1 MSGDGIKLFVGNL
14 PLDATHDEITKL
26 FAPYGEINTCSLL
39 RQYAFVTLK
48 GEGAAD
54 RAIRHLDG
62 KEYRGRPLVVEESR
76 ARPPNSTKV
85 FVGNISAT
93 CSADDLHGL
102 FSTFGRV
109 LDCDKVKARLCS
121 NVGYAFVHMERKEE
135 AVVAIEALNGTMFKG
150 RQLAVELSKAQPLV
164 NQFGSAG
171 NAGGREGLLPRPPP
185 SLEHHQS
192 QAAVLAAAA
201 AAAAGL
207 PIQVQQSVHNSFY
220 NTTATDPTYAA
231 LKGITSA
238 RGADGVIYGALASQ
252 VYGSVA
258 DQVYSDLANHT
269 PAPAVE
275 EVEPPSGPDPTT
287 LFEAARAKFFQE
299 GQKVLAEQQVGRK
312 GAASSESERDRSP
325 IRGNRAPLLP
335 DPVPGSFAQ
344 VRSKRRALL
353 PTPPGVT
360 EEAAPAAT
368 TTPEGSDPVARYLVP
383 PLLSDGDRR
392 KIIMLNLCPHI
403 TAVIVVHLL
412 SIFESYRMLF
422 KHQSEI
428 STNLAFLCLLNNTLC
443 SRSYTEYYQQMHQY
457 QQYQQYQQQ
466 YQYLQYAYTNPPPPP
481 PPPPATTQ
489 AQASTTAPPPPGT
502 YTAPTTYAA
511 SEAYPPPGTYSTSG
525 SYNASTGSYDAS
537 SGSYDSSAGYD
548 ASGGYGAY
556 DSSGAYAAAAGSY
569 STSTPYEQTPAHG
582 QPMPQRHDY
591 PYHTPEPPYR

>member
-1 MSGDGIKLFVGNL
+1 MKYRLELQRRVGCLVDTEMSGDNVKLFVGNL
-14 PLDATHDEITKL
+14 PLDATHDELTKL
-26 FAPYGEINTCSLL
+26 FSPFGEINTCSLL

-54 RAIRHLDG
+54 RAIRNLDG

-85 FVGNISAT
+85 FVGNLAAT

-102 FSTFGRV
+102 FSTYGRV

-135 AVVAIEALNGTMFKG
+135 ALVAIEGLNGTNYKG
-150 RQLAVELSKAQPLV
+150 RQLAVELSKAQPLI
-164 NQFGSAG
+164 NQLAMAG
-171 NAGGREGLLPRPPP
+171 NNHGGSGRDGLLPRPPP

-220 NTTATDPTYAA
+220 NTTTFDPTYAA

-238 RGADGVIYGALASQ
+238 NGADGVIYDALASQ
-252 VYGSVA
+252 VYGTVA
-258 DQVYSDLANHT
+258 DQVYKDMSNHNSAAV
-269 PAPAVE
+269 APVTEAD
-275 EVEPPSGPDPTT
+275 SQNGPDPTT

-299 GQKVLAEQQVGRK
+299 GQKVLAEQQIGRK
-312 GAASSESERDRSP
+312 GAENERDRSP

-335 DPVPGSFAQ
+335 DPVPGSFGQ
-344 VRSKRRALL
+344 IRQKRRALL
-353 PTPPGVT
+353 PTPPGAP
-360 EEAAPAAT
+360 EESPAAT
-368 TTPEGSDPVARYLVP
+368 NTPEGSDPVAR
-383 PLLSDGDRR
+383 
-392 KIIMLNLCPHI
+392 
-403 TAVIVVHLL
+403 
-412 SIFESYRMLF
+412 SY
-422 KHQSEI
+422 E
-428 STNLAFLCLLNNTLC
+428 
-443 SRSYTEYYQQMHQY
+443 EYYQQLHQY
-457 QQYQQYQQQ
+457 QQYQQYQQQQQ

-489 AQASTTAPPPPGT
+489 ASTTAPAPPGT
-502 YTAPTTYAA
+502 YSAPPTYAA
-511 SEAYPPPGTYSTSG
+511 PGAYPPPGTY
-525 SYNASTGSYDAS
+525 DAS
-537 SGSYDSSAGYD
+537 GGYAAPPGSYD
-548 ASGGYGAY
+548 ASGGYGPP
-556 DSSGAYAAAAGSY
+556 GAYAAAGSY
-569 STSTPYEQTPAHG
+569 STSTPYEQTAAHG

>member
-1 MSGDGIKLFVGNL
+1 MSGENVKLFVGNL
-14 PLDATHDEITKL
+14 PIDATQEELNKL
-26 FAPYGEINTCSLL
+26 FGPYGEINTCSLL

-135 AVVAIEALNGTMFKG
+135 ALVAIEALNGTMFKG
-150 RQLAVELSKAQPLV
+150 RQLAVELSKAQPLI
-164 NQFGSAG
+164 NQLASAG
-171 NAGGREGLLPRPPP
+171 NSGSPGGDREGLLPRPPP

-220 NTTATDPTYAA
+220 NTTSFDPTYAA
-231 LKGITSA
+231 LKGITSSK
-238 RGADGVIYGALASQ
+238 GADGVIYGALASQ
-252 VYGSVA
+252 VYGAVA
-258 DQVYSDLANHT
+258 DQVYQEMANHT
-269 PAPAVE
+269 SSASVE
-275 EVEPPSGPDPTT
+275 EPEPQTAPDPTT

-299 GQKVLAEQQVGRK
+299 GQKVLAEQQAGRK
-312 GAASSESERDRSP
+312 AASAENERDRSP

-344 VRSKRRALL
+344 IRPKRRALL
-353 PTPPGVT
+353 PTPPGGPEDAT
-360 EEAAPAAT
+360 TAT
-368 TTPEGSDPVARYLVP
+368 TT
-383 PLLSDGDRR
+383 SDG
-392 KIIMLNLCPHI
+392 
-403 TAVIVVHLL
+403 
-412 SIFESYRMLF
+412 
-422 KHQSEI
+422 
-428 STNLAFLCLLNNTLC
+428 
-443 SRSYTEYYQQMHQY
+443 SYTEYYQQMHQY

-481 PPPPATTQ
+481 PPPPPATTQ
-489 AQASTTAPPPPGT
+489 AQASTTAPAPPGT
-502 YTAPTTYAA
+502 YTAPPAYAA
-511 SEAYPPPGTYSTSG
+511 PEAYAAPGTYDTAGSYDPTSG
-525 SYNASTGSYDAS
+525 SYDNS
-537 SGSYDSSAGYD
+537 SGNYDSSSGGYDTSAGYD
-548 ASGGYGAY
+548 TSGGYGASGAY
-556 DSSGAYAAAAGSY
+556 DSSGAYAAAGNY

-582 QPMPQRHDY
+582 QPTPQRHDY

>member
-1 MSGDGIKLFVGNL
+1 MIPEPDVRFEIELHDRVGCSFDTEMSFENVKLFVGNL
-14 PLDATHDEITKL
+14 PLDATHDELTKL

-109 LDCDKVKARLCS
+109 LDCDKVK
-121 NVGYAFVHMERKEE
+121 GYAFVHMERKEE
-135 AVVAIEALNGTMFKG
+135 AVSAIEALNGTMFKG

-164 NQFGSAG
+164 NQLVSSG
-171 NAGGREGLLPRPPP
+171 NSGGGLLPRPHP

-220 NTTATDPTYAA
+220 NTTSFDPTYAA

-238 RGADGVIYGALASQ
+238 KGADGMIYGALASQ
-252 VYGSVA
+252 VYGTVA
-258 DQVYSDLANHT
+258 DQVYHDISNHNST
-269 PAPAVE
+269 VAPE
-275 EVEPPSGPDPTT
+275 EPEVPGGPDPTT

-299 GQKVLAEQQVGRK
+299 GQKVLAEQQAGK
-312 GAASSESERDRSP
+312 KAAAAESERDRSP
-325 IRGNRAPLLP
+325 IRGNRTPLLP

-344 VRSKRRALL
+344 AKSKRRALL
-353 PTPPGVT
+353 PTPPGT
-360 EEAAPAAT
+360 QDESSAAT
-368 TTPEGSDPVARYLVP
+368 NTTEGADPVAR
-383 PLLSDGDRR
+383 
-392 KIIMLNLCPHI
+392 
-403 TAVIVVHLL
+403 
-412 SIFESYRMLF
+412 SY
-422 KHQSEI
+422 S
-428 STNLAFLCLLNNTLC
+428 
-443 SRSYTEYYQQMHQY
+443 EYYQQMHQY

-466 YQYLQYAYTNPPPPP
+466 YQYLQYAYSNPPPP

-489 AQASTTAPPPPGT
+489 ASAALPPPPGT
-502 YTAPTTYAA
+502 YTVPP
-511 SEAYPPPGTYSTSG
+511 AYPDPDTYPPGTYDPSASYDASAGSYGASSG
-525 SYNASTGSYDAS
+525 SYDASTGSYDAS
-537 SGSYDSSAGYD
+537 GAYA
-548 ASGGYGAY
+548 AAAGAY
-556 DSSGAYAAAAGSY
+556 DSSGAYAAAGSY
-569 STSTPYEQTPAHG
+569 SASTPYEQTAAHG
-582 QPMPQRHDY
+582 QPSAQRNDY

>member
-1 MSGDGIKLFVGNL
+1 MSGENVKLFVGNL
-14 PLDATHDEITKL
+14 PLDATHDELTKL
-26 FAPYGEINTCSLL
+26 FCPYGEINTCSLL

-85 FVGNISAT
+85 FVGNLAAT

-135 AVVAIEALNGTMFKG
+135 ALVAIDALNGTMYKG
-150 RQLAVELSKAQPLV
+150 RQLAVELSKAQPLI
-164 NQFGSAG
+164 NQIAMAG
-171 NAGGREGLLPRPPP
+171 NLNNPGGGSAGGREGLLPRPPP

-220 NTTATDPTYAA
+220 NTTSFDPTYAA

-238 RGADGVIYGALASQ
+238 KGADGVIYGALASQ

-258 DQVYSDLANHT
+258 DQVYQDMANHN
-269 PAPAVE
+269 PATVTAVE
-275 EVEPPSGPDPTT
+275 EVEPQGGPDPTT

-299 GQKVLAEQQVGRK
+299 GQKVLAEQQAGRK
-312 GAASSESERDRSP
+312 AASAESERDRSP
-325 IRGNRAPLLP
+325 IRGNRVPLLP
-335 DPVPGSFAQ
+335 DPVPGSFGQ
-344 VRSKRRALL
+344 IRPKRRALL
-353 PTPPGVT
+353 PTPPGIP
-360 EEAAPAAT
+360 EESQVAD
-368 TTPEGSDPVARYLVP
+368 TTPEGSDPVA
-383 PLLSDGDRR
+383 
-392 KIIMLNLCPHI
+392 
-403 TAVIVVHLL
+403 
-412 SIFESYRMLF
+412 
-422 KHQSEI
+422 
-428 STNLAFLCLLNNTLC
+428 
-443 SRSYTEYYQQMHQY
+443 RSYTEYYQQMHQY

-481 PPPPATTQ
+481 PPPPSTTQ
-489 AQASTTAPPPPGT
+489 AQASSTA
-502 YTAPTTYAA
+502 
-511 SEAYPPPGTYSTSG
+511 PPGTYSAPPTYAATGAYAPPGTYDTSGSYASAG
-525 SYNASTGSYDAS
+525 SYNASSGNYDTS
-537 SGSYDSSAGYD
+537 SGGYD
-548 ASGGYGAY
+548 APGSYGAPGAY
-556 DSSGAYAAAAGSY
+556 DSSGAYAAAGSY
-569 STSTPYEQTPAHG
+569 SASTP
-582 QPMPQRHDY
+582 
-591 PYHTPEPPYR
+591 

>member
-1 MSGDGIKLFVGNL
+1 MSGENVKLFVGNL
-14 PLDATHDEITKL
+14 PLDATQDELNKL
-26 FAPYGEINTCSLL
+26 FAPYGEIDTCSLL

-76 ARPPNSTKV
+76 ARPPNSIKV

-109 LDCDKVKARLCS
+109 LDCDKVKGKARLCS

-135 AVVAIEALNGTMFKG
+135 ALAAIEALNGTMFKG
-150 RQLAVELSKAQPLV
+150 RQLAVELSKAQPLI
-164 NQFGSAG
+164 NQIPGGGDSSAG
-171 NAGGREGLLPRPPP
+171 GGGREGLLPRPPP

-220 NTTATDPTYAA
+220 NTTTFDPTYAA
-231 LKGITSA
+231 LKGLTSSK
-238 RGADGVIYGALASQ
+238 GADGVIYGALASQ
-252 VYGSVA
+252 VYGAVA
-258 DQVYSDLANHT
+258 DQVYQELAHHN
-269 PAPAVE
+269 PAAEEAEQSAV
-275 EVEPPSGPDPTT
+275 PDPTT

-299 GQKVLAEQQVGRK
+299 GQKVLAEQQAGRK
-312 GAASSESERDRSP
+312 AAAAAATSENERDRSP

-344 VRSKRRALL
+344 IRPKRRTLL
-353 PTPPGVT
+353 PTPPGVS
-360 EEAAPAAT
+360 EDAAPAT
-368 TTPEGSDPVARYLVP
+368 TTSEGADPVAR
-383 PLLSDGDRR
+383 
-392 KIIMLNLCPHI
+392 
-403 TAVIVVHLL
+403 
-412 SIFESYRMLF
+412 SY
-422 KHQSEI
+422 S
-428 STNLAFLCLLNNTLC
+428 
-443 SRSYTEYYQQMHQY
+443 EYYQQMHQY

-481 PPPPATTQ
+481 PPPPGSAQTQTPPTTTP
-489 AQASTTAPPPPGT
+489 APPGT
-502 YTAPTTYAA
+502 YTAPPTYA
-511 SEAYPPPGTYSTSG
+511 STDAYAAPGTYSASGGYDASSGTYDTSSG
-525 SYNASTGSYDAS
+525 NYNAS
-537 SGSYDSSAGYD
+537 SGSYDASAGYD
-548 ASGGYGAY
+548 TSGGYGASGAY
-556 DSSGAYAAAAGSY
+556 DSSGAYPATANY

-582 QPMPQRHDY
+582 QPTPQRHDY

>member
-1 MSGDGIKLFVGNL
+1 MSGDNVKLFVGNL

-26 FAPYGEINTCSLL
+26 FSPYGEINTCSLL

-85 FVGNISAT
+85 FVGNLSAT

-135 AVVAIEALNGTMFKG
+135 AMAAIDALNGTMYKG
-150 RQLAVELSKAQPLV
+150 RQLAVELSKAQPLI
-164 NQFGSAG
+164 NQLVSSG

-220 NTTATDPTYAA
+220 NTTSFDPTYAA

-238 RGADGVIYGALASQ
+238 KGADGVIYGALASQ
-252 VYGSVA
+252 VYGTVA
-258 DQVYSDLANHT
+258 DQVYQEIANHN
-269 PAPAVE
+269 PGPAAPAE
-275 EVEPPSGPDPTT
+275 EVDPQTTPDPTT

-299 GQKVLAEQQVGRK
+299 GQKVLAEQQAGRK
-312 GAASSESERDRSP
+312 AATTETERDRSP

-344 VRSKRRALL
+344 IRPKRRALL
-353 PTPPGVT
+353 PTPPGVS
-360 EEAAPAAT
+360 EESSPSAT
-368 TTPEGSDPVARYLVP
+368 TTTTTTTEGSDPV
-383 PLLSDGDRR
+383 
-392 KIIMLNLCPHI
+392 
-403 TAVIVVHLL
+403 T
-412 SIFESYRMLF
+412 
-422 KHQSEI
+422 
-428 STNLAFLCLLNNTLC
+428 
-443 SRSYTEYYQQMHQY
+443 RSYAEYYQQMHQY

-489 AQASTTAPPPPGT
+489 TDSSSTNPAPPGT
-502 YTAPTTYAA
+502 YSAPPTYA
-511 SEAYPPPGTYSTSG
+511 SGAYPPPGTYDASASYDASTG
-525 SYNASTGSYDAS
+525 SYSASAGSYDASTGSYDAS
-537 SGSYDSSAGYD
+537 AGYDTSAGYG
-548 ASGGYGAY
+548 ASGAY
-556 DSSGAYAAAAGSY
+556 DSSGAYAAAGSY
-569 STSTPYEQTPAHG
+569 STSTP
-582 QPMPQRHDY
+582 
-591 PYHTPEPPYR
+591 

>member
-1 MSGDGIKLFVGNL
+1 MSGENVKLFVGNL
-14 PLDATHDEITKL
+14 PLDATHEELSKL

-85 FVGNISAT
+85 FVGNLSAT

-135 AVVAIEALNGTMFKG
+135 ALAAIDALNGTIFKG
-150 RQLAVELSKAQPLV
+150 RQLAVELSKAQPLI
-164 NQFGSAG
+164 NQLVTAG
-171 NAGGREGLLPRPPP
+171 NSTNSTGGREGLLPRPPP

-220 NTTATDPTYAA
+220 NTTSFDPTYAA
-231 LKGITSA
+231 LKGITASK
-238 RGADGVIYGALASQ
+238 GADGMIYGALASQ

-258 DQVYSDLANHT
+258 DQVYQDMANHT
-269 PAPAVE
+269 PGPNIAVE
-275 EVEPPSGPDPTT
+275 ETEAQTGPDPTT

-299 GQKVLAEQQVGRK
+299 GQKVLAEQQAGRK
-312 GAASSESERDRSP
+312 AAAAAASSDNERDRSP

-344 VRSKRRALL
+344 IRPKRRALL
-353 PTPPGVT
+353 PTPPGGP
-360 EEAAPAAT
+360 EDSAAASAT
-368 TTPEGSDPVARYLVP
+368 APEGSDPVAR
-383 PLLSDGDRR
+383 
-392 KIIMLNLCPHI
+392 
-403 TAVIVVHLL
+403 
-412 SIFESYRMLF
+412 SY
-422 KHQSEI
+422 S
-428 STNLAFLCLLNNTLC
+428 
-443 SRSYTEYYQQMHQY
+443 EYYQQMHQY

-481 PPPPATTQ
+481 PPPPPATTQ
-489 AQASTTAPPPPGT
+489 AQDSTTVPAPPGT
-502 YTAPTTYAA
+502 YSAPPTYATSA
-511 SEAYPPPGTYSTSG
+511 AYPPPGTYDTQG
-525 SYNASTGSYDAS
+525 SYDASAGSYDAS
-537 SGSYDSSAGYD
+537 SGNYDASSGNYDASAGSYDT
-548 ASGGYGAY
+548 SGGYGAY
-556 DSSGAYAAAAGSY
+556 DSSGAYAAAGSY
-569 STSTPYEQTPAHG
+569 SASTPYEQTPAHG
-582 QPMPQRHDY
+582 QPTPQRHDY

>member
-1 MSGDGIKLFVGNL
+1 MSENVKLFVGNL
-14 PLDATHDEITKL
+14 PLDATHDELNKL

-85 FVGNISAT
+85 FVGNLSAT

-121 NVGYAFVHMERKEE
+121 NVGYAFVHMERKED
-135 AVVAIEALNGTMFKG
+135 ALAAIEALNGTMFKG
-150 RQLAVELSKAQPLV
+150 RQLAVELSKAQPLI
-164 NQFGSAG
+164 NQIVTSG
-171 NAGGREGLLPRPPP
+171 NSPAGGREGLLPRPPP

-220 NTTATDPTYAA
+220 NTTSFDPTYAA

-238 RGADGVIYGALASQ
+238 KGADGVIYGALASQ

-258 DQVYSDLANHT
+258 DQVYQDMANHNT
-269 PAPAVE
+269 AATVAVE
-275 EVEPPSGPDPTT
+275 EVEPQTAPDPTT

-299 GQKVLAEQQVGRK
+299 GQKVLAEQQAGRK
-312 GAASSESERDRSP
+312 AAASENERDRSP

-344 VRSKRRALL
+344 IRPKRRALL
-353 PTPPGVT
+353 PTPPGGPEDT
-360 EEAAPAAT
+360 AAAT
-368 TTPEGSDPVARYLVP
+368 TAPEG
-383 PLLSDGDRR
+383 
-392 KIIMLNLCPHI
+392 
-403 TAVIVVHLL
+403 
-412 SIFESYRMLF
+412 
-422 KHQSEI
+422 
-428 STNLAFLCLLNNTLC
+428 
-443 SRSYTEYYQQMHQY
+443 SYTEYYQQMHQY

-481 PPPPATTQ
+481 PPPPPATTQ
-489 AQASTTAPPPPGT
+489 AQASTTAPAPPGT
-502 YTAPTTYAA
+502 YSAPPSTYAA
-511 SEAYPPPGTYSTSG
+511 SGAYPPPGTYDTSA
-525 SYNASTGSYDAS
+525 SYNASSGSYDASSGNYDAS
-537 SGSYDSSAGYD
+537 SGSYDASAGYD
-548 ASGGYGAY
+548 TSGGYGASGAY
-556 DSSGAYAAAAGSY
+556 DSSGAYAAAGSY

>member
-1 MSGDGIKLFVGNL
+1 MQQLQDRVGCLADTEMSGDNVKLFVGNL
-14 PLDATHDEITKL
+14 PLDATHDELTKL
-26 FAPYGEINTCSLL
+26 FSPYGEINTCSLL

-85 FVGNISAT
+85 FVGNLSAT

-135 AVVAIEALNGTMFKG
+135 ALVAIEALNGTMFKG
-150 RQLAVELSKAQPLV
+150 RQLAVELSKAQPLI
-164 NQFGSAG
+164 NQIVSAG
-171 NAGGREGLLPRPPP
+171 NSNNPGGGREGLLPRPPP

-220 NTTATDPTYAA
+220 NTTSFDPTYAA

-238 RGADGVIYGALASQ
+238 KGADGVIYGALASQ

-258 DQVYSDLANHT
+258 DQVYHDMANHNT
-269 PAPAVE
+269 VSSATVE
-275 EVEPPSGPDPTT
+275 EAEPTPDPTT

-299 GQKVLAEQQVGRK
+299 GQKVLAEQQAGK
-312 GAASSESERDRSP
+312 KAASSDNERDRSP

-344 VRSKRRALL
+344 IRPKRRALL
-353 PTPPGVT
+353 PTPPGVP
-360 EEAAPAAT
+360 EEPAPATA
-368 TTPEGSDPVARYLVP
+368 TPEGSDPVA
-383 PLLSDGDRR
+383 
-392 KIIMLNLCPHI
+392 
-403 TAVIVVHLL
+403 
-412 SIFESYRMLF
+412 
-422 KHQSEI
+422 
-428 STNLAFLCLLNNTLC
+428 
-443 SRSYTEYYQQMHQY
+443 RSYTEYYQQMHQY

-481 PPPPATTQ
+481 PPPPAAAQ

-502 YTAPTTYAA
+502 YTAPPTYAG
-511 SEAYPPPGTYSTSG
+511 SEGYGPPGTYDTS
-525 SYNASTGSYDAS
+525 GSYDAS
-537 SGSYDSSAGYD
+537 SGSYGASSGNYNASAGSYD
-548 ASGGYGAY
+548 TSARYDTSGGYGASGAY
-556 DSSGAYAAAAGSY
+556 DSSGAYAAAGSY
-569 STSTPYEQTPAHG
+569 SASTPYEQTPAHG

>member
-1 MSGDGIKLFVGNL
+1 MQQLQDRVGCLADTEMSDNVKLFVGNL
-14 PLDATHDEITKL
+14 PLDATHDELNKL

-85 FVGNISAT
+85 FVGNLSAT

-121 NVGYAFVHMERKEE
+121 NVGYAFVHMERKED
-135 AVVAIEALNGTMFKG
+135 ALAAIEALNGTMFKG
-150 RQLAVELSKAQPLV
+150 RQLAVELSKAQPLI
-164 NQFGSAG
+164 NQIVTGGNSTNAG
-171 NAGGREGLLPRPPP
+171 GGREGLLPRPPP

-220 NTTATDPTYAA
+220 NTTSFDPTYAA

-238 RGADGVIYGALASQ
+238 KGADGVIYGALASQ

-258 DQVYSDLANHT
+258 DQVYQDMANHNT
-269 PAPAVE
+269 TVSAAVE
-275 EVEPPSGPDPTT
+275 EVEPQTAPDPTT

-299 GQKVLAEQQVGRK
+299 GQKVLAEQQAGRK
-312 GAASSESERDRSP
+312 AAASENERDRSP

-344 VRSKRRALL
+344 IRPKRRALL
-353 PTPPGVT
+353 PTPPGGPEDTAV
-360 EEAAPAAT
+360 AT
-368 TTPEGSDPVARYLVP
+368 TTPEG
-383 PLLSDGDRR
+383 
-392 KIIMLNLCPHI
+392 
-403 TAVIVVHLL
+403 
-412 SIFESYRMLF
+412 
-422 KHQSEI
+422 
-428 STNLAFLCLLNNTLC
+428 
-443 SRSYTEYYQQMHQY
+443 SYTEYYQQMHQY

-481 PPPPATTQ
+481 PPPPPATTQ
-489 AQASTTAPPPPGT
+489 AQASTTAPAPPGT
-502 YTAPTTYAA
+502 YTAPPSTYAA
-511 SEAYPPPGTYSTSG
+511 SGAYPPPGTYDTS
-525 SYNASTGSYDAS
+525 GSYDAS
-537 SGSYDSSAGYD
+537 SGSYDTSSGNYDASSGSYDASAGYD
-548 ASGGYGAY
+548 TSGGYGASGAY
-556 DSSGAYAAAAGSY
+556 DSSGAYAAAGSY

>member
-1 MSGDGIKLFVGNL
+1 MSGENVKLFVGNL
-14 PLDATHDEITKL
+14 PLDATQDELNKL
-26 FAPYGEINTCSLL
+26 FAPYGEIETCSLL

-76 ARPPNSTKV
+76 ARPPNSIKV

-93 CSADDLHGL
+93 CTADDLHGL

-135 AVVAIEALNGTMFKG
+135 ALAAIEALNGTMFKG
-150 RQLAVELSKAQPLV
+150 RQLAVELSKAQPLI
-164 NQFGSAG
+164 NQIAGAGDSA
-171 NAGGREGLLPRPPP
+171 AGGREGLLPRPPP
-185 SLEHHQS
+185 SMEHHQS

-220 NTTATDPTYAA
+220 NTTTFDPTYAA
-231 LKGITSA
+231 LKGLTSSK
-238 RGADGVIYGALASQ
+238 GADGVIYGALASQ

-258 DQVYSDLANHT
+258 DQVYQELANHN
-269 PAPAVE
+269 PASEEAEQPAV
-275 EVEPPSGPDPTT
+275 PDPTT

-299 GQKVLAEQQVGRK
+299 GQKVLAEQQAGRK
-312 GAASSESERDRSP
+312 AAAAAAAAASSDNERDRSP

-344 VRSKRRALL
+344 IRPKRRTLL
-353 PTPPGVT
+353 PTPPGVSEDAAPVT
-360 EEAAPAAT
+360 TTSEAA
-368 TTPEGSDPVARYLVP
+368 DPVAR
-383 PLLSDGDRR
+383 
-392 KIIMLNLCPHI
+392 
-403 TAVIVVHLL
+403 
-412 SIFESYRMLF
+412 SY
-422 KHQSEI
+422 S
-428 STNLAFLCLLNNTLC
+428 
-443 SRSYTEYYQQMHQY
+443 EYYQQMHQY

-481 PPPPATTQ
+481 PAPASGQTQ
-489 AQASTTAPPPPGT
+489 APTTAPAPPGT
-502 YTAPTTYAA
+502 YTAPPTYAA
-511 SEAYPPPGTYSTSG
+511 SDAYAAPGAYANSG
-525 SYNASTGSYDAS
+525 GYDAS
-537 SGSYDSSAGYD
+537 SGSYDTSSGNYNASSGSYDASAGYD
-548 ASGGYGAY
+548 TSGGYGASAAY
-556 DSSGAYAAAAGSY
+556 DSSGAYPATGNY

-582 QPMPQRHDY
+582 QPKPQRHDY

>member
-1 MSGDGIKLFVGNL
+1 MSGENVKLFVGNL
-14 PLDATHDEITKL
+14 PLDATHEELNKL

-85 FVGNISAT
+85 FVGNLSAT

-102 FSTFGRV
+102 FSSFGRV

-135 AVVAIEALNGTMFKG
+135 AVAAIEALNGTMYKG
-150 RQLAVELSKAQPLV
+150 RQLAVELSKAQPLI
-164 NQFGSAG
+164 NQIVSG
-171 NAGGREGLLPRPPP
+171 GGREGLLPRPHP

-220 NTTATDPTYAA
+220 NTTSFDPTYAA
-231 LKGITSA
+231 LKGITSSK
-238 RGADGVIYGALASQ
+238 GADGVIYGALASQ
-252 VYGSVA
+252 VYGTVA
-258 DQVYSDLANHT
+258 DQVYHDIANHN
-269 PAPAVE
+269 PGPSAVVE
-275 EVEPPSGPDPTT
+275 EVEPQTDPDPTT

-299 GQKVLAEQQVGRK
+299 GQKVLAEQQAGRK
-312 GAASSESERDRSP
+312 AAATENERDRSP

-344 VRSKRRALL
+344 IRPKRRALL
-353 PTPPGVT
+353 PTPPGGP
-360 EEAAPAAT
+360 EESTPAT
-368 TTPEGSDPVARYLVP
+368 TTPEGSDPVAR
-383 PLLSDGDRR
+383 
-392 KIIMLNLCPHI
+392 
-403 TAVIVVHLL
+403 
-412 SIFESYRMLF
+412 SY
-422 KHQSEI
+422 S
-428 STNLAFLCLLNNTLC
+428 
-443 SRSYTEYYQQMHQY
+443 EYYQQMHQY

-481 PPPPATTQ
+481 PPPPGQPATTQ
-489 AQASTTAPPPPGT
+489 PQASSTVPPPPGT
-502 YTAPTTYAA
+502 YSAPPTYAA
-511 SEAYPPPGTYSTSG
+511 SGAYPPPGTYDTSG
-525 SYNASTGSYDAS
+525 GYDAS
-537 SGSYDSSAGYD
+537 SGSYNASSGSYD
-548 ASGGYGAY
+548 ASTGSYDTSGGYGAAGAY
-556 DSSGAYAAAAGSY
+556 DSTGAYAAAGSY
-569 STSTPYEQTPAHG
+569 SASTPYEQTPAHG

>member
-1 MSGDGIKLFVGNL
+1 MVCVPPSDACLVEMSDHVKLFVGNL
-14 PLDATHDEITKL
+14 PLDATHDELTKL
-26 FAPYGEINTCSLL
+26 FSPYGEINTCSLL

-85 FVGNISAT
+85 FVGNLSAT

-135 AVVAIEALNGTMFKG
+135 AMGAIEALNGTMFKG
-150 RQLAVELSKAQPLV
+150 RQLAVELSKAQPLINQLV
-164 NQFGSAG
+164 NAA
-171 NAGGREGLLPRPPP
+171 NASGGREGLLPRPAP

-220 NTTATDPTYAA
+220 NTTSFDPTYAA
-231 LKGITSA
+231 LKGITSSK
-238 RGADGVIYGALASQ
+238 GADGVIYGALASQ

-258 DQVYSDLANHT
+258 DQVYQEMANHNT
-269 PAPAVE
+269 GPAAVVE
-275 EVEPPSGPDPTT
+275 EVDPTTAPDPTT

-299 GQKVLAEQQVGRK
+299 GQKVLAEQQAGRK
-312 GAASSESERDRSP
+312 AAGTENERDRSP

-344 VRSKRRALL
+344 IRPKRRALL
-353 PTPPGVT
+353 PTPPGVS
-360 EEAAPAAT
+360 EDSVESPSAT
-368 TTPEGSDPVARYLVP
+368 TATPEGSDPA
-383 PLLSDGDRR
+383 
-392 KIIMLNLCPHI
+392 
-403 TAVIVVHLL
+403 T
-412 SIFESYRMLF
+412 
-422 KHQSEI
+422 
-428 STNLAFLCLLNNTLC
+428 
-443 SRSYTEYYQQMHQY
+443 RSYAEYYQQMQQY
-457 QQYQQYQQQ
+457 QQYQQYQQQQQ

-489 AQASTTAPPPPGT
+489 AQASSTPA
-502 YTAPTTYAA
+502 
-511 SEAYPPPGTYSTSG
+511 PPGTYSAPPTYDASGAYGPPGTYDTSSG
-525 SYNASTGSYDAS
+525 TYSASPASYGASSGNYNAS
-537 SGSYDSSAGYD
+537 SGSYDGSAGYGT
-548 ASGGYGAY
+548 SGGYGAY
-556 DSSGAYAAAAGSY
+556 DSTGAYAAAGSY

>member
-1 MSGDGIKLFVGNL
+1 MSGENVKLFVGNL
-14 PLDATHDEITKL
+14 PLDATQDELNKL
-26 FAPYGEINTCSLL
+26 FSPYGEINTCSLL

-135 AVVAIEALNGTMFKG
+135 ALAAIEALNGTMYKG
-150 RQLAVELSKAQPLV
+150 RQLAVELSKAQPLI
-164 NQFGSAG
+164 NQLVTSG
-171 NAGGREGLLPRPPP
+171 NSGGLLPRPPP

-220 NTTATDPTYAA
+220 NTTSFDPTYAA

-238 RGADGVIYGALASQ
+238 KGADGVIYGALASQ
-252 VYGSVA
+252 VYGTVA
-258 DQVYSDLANHT
+258 DQVYQDMANHNSE
-269 PAPAVE
+269 ASVAVE
-275 EVEPPSGPDPTT
+275 EVEPQSGPDPTT

-299 GQKVLAEQQVGRK
+299 GQKVLAEQQAGRK
-312 GAASSESERDRSP
+312 TTTSESERDRSP

-344 VRSKRRALL
+344 IRPKRRALL
-353 PTPPGVT
+353 PTPPGGP
-360 EEAAPAAT
+360 EEPPAPPSN
-368 TTPEGSDPVARYLVP
+368 PEGSDPVAR
-383 PLLSDGDRR
+383 
-392 KIIMLNLCPHI
+392 
-403 TAVIVVHLL
+403 
-412 SIFESYRMLF
+412 SY
-422 KHQSEI
+422 S
-428 STNLAFLCLLNNTLC
+428 
-443 SRSYTEYYQQMHQY
+443 EYYQQMHQY
-457 QQYQQYQQQ
+457 QQYQHYQQQ

-481 PPPPATTQ
+481 PPPPPATTQ
-489 AQASTTAPPPPGT
+489 AQASTTA
-502 YTAPTTYAA
+502 TA
-511 SEAYPPPGTYSTSG
+511 PPGTYSAPPTYAASGDYAAPGTYDTTG
-525 SYNASTGSYDAS
+525 SYDTSVGSYSAATGNYDAS
-537 SGSYDSSAGYD
+537 SGSYDSS
-548 ASGGYGAY
+548 GGYGAAGAY
-556 DSSGAYAAAAGSY
+556 DSSGAYTAAGSY

-582 QPMPQRHDY
+582 QPMPPRHDY
-591 PYHTPEPPYR
+591 PYNTPEPPYR

>member
-368 TTPEGSDPVARYLVP
+368 TTPEGS
-383 PLLSDGDRR
+383 
-392 KIIMLNLCPHI
+392 
-403 TAVIVVHLL
+403 
-412 SIFESYRMLF
+412 
-422 KHQSEI
+422 
-428 STNLAFLCLLNNTLC
+428 
-443 SRSYTEYYQQMHQY
+443 YTEYYQQMHQY

>member
-1 MSGDGIKLFVGNL
+1 MSGENVKLFVGNL
-14 PLDATHDEITKL
+14 PLDATHEELNKL

-54 RAIRHLDG
+54 RAMRHLDG

-85 FVGNISAT
+85 FVGNLSAT

-121 NVGYAFVHMERKEE
+121 NVGYAFVHMERKED
-135 AVVAIEALNGTMFKG
+135 AVTAIEALNGTTFKG
-150 RQLAVELSKAQPLV
+150 RQLAVELSKAQPLI
-164 NQFGSAG
+164 NQIVTAG
-171 NAGGREGLLPRPPP
+171 NSANATSGLTTGGREGLLPRPPP

-220 NTTATDPTYAA
+220 NTTSFDPTYAA

-238 RGADGVIYGALASQ
+238 KGADGMIYGALASQ
-252 VYGSVA
+252 VYGTVA
-258 DQVYSDLANHT
+258 DQVYEDLANHNSGAI
-269 PAPAVE
+269 PE
-275 EVEPPSGPDPTT
+275 EAEPQTGPDPTT

-299 GQKVLAEQQVGRK
+299 GQKVLAEQQAGRK
-312 GAASSESERDRSP
+312 AASTDTERDRSP

-344 VRSKRRALL
+344 VRTKRRALL
-353 PTPPGVT
+353 PTPPGGPEDPPTGTVSS
-360 EEAAPAAT
+360 
-368 TTPEGSDPVARYLVP
+368 EGSDPVA
-383 PLLSDGDRR
+383 
-392 KIIMLNLCPHI
+392 
-403 TAVIVVHLL
+403 
-412 SIFESYRMLF
+412 
-422 KHQSEI
+422 
-428 STNLAFLCLLNNTLC
+428 
-443 SRSYTEYYQQMHQY
+443 RSYTEYYQQMQQY
-457 QQYQQYQQQ
+457 QQYHQYQQQ

-481 PPPPATTQ
+481 PPPPPATTQ
-489 AQASTTAPPPPGT
+489 AQASTTATAPPGT
-502 YTAPTTYAA
+502 YTAPPTYAA
-511 SEAYPPPGTYSTSG
+511 SGAYAPPGTYDTS
-525 SYNASTGSYDAS
+525 GSYDAS
-537 SGSYDSSAGYD
+537 SGSYDASCGTYDASSGSYDASVGYD

-556 DSSGAYAAAAGSY
+556 DSSGAYAAAGSY
-569 STSTPYEQTPAHG
+569 STSTP
-582 QPMPQRHDY
+582 
-591 PYHTPEPPYR
+591 

>member
-1 MSGDGIKLFVGNL
+1 MSGENVKLFVGNL
-14 PLDATHDEITKL
+14 PIDATHEELNKL
-26 FAPYGEINTCSLL
+26 FSPYGEINTCSLL

-85 FVGNISAT
+85 FVGNLSAT

-135 AVVAIEALNGTMFKG
+135 ALAAIEALNGTMFKG
-150 RQLAVELSKAQPLV
+150 RQLAVELSKAQPLI
-164 NQFGSAG
+164 NQLVSGNSAAPTG
-171 NAGGREGLLPRPPP
+171 DREGLLPRPHP

-220 NTTATDPTYAA
+220 NTTSFDPTYAA
-231 LKGITSA
+231 LKGITNSK
-238 RGADGVIYGALASQ
+238 GADGVIYGALASQ

-258 DQVYSDLANHT
+258 DQVYQEMANHT
-269 PAPAVE
+269 TTASAE
-275 EVEPPSGPDPTT
+275 EIEPQVAPDPTT

-299 GQKVLAEQQVGRK
+299 GQKVLAEQQAGRK
-312 GAASSESERDRSP
+312 AASTDNERDRSP

-344 VRSKRRALL
+344 IRPKRRALL
-353 PTPPGVT
+353 PTPPG
-360 EEAAPAAT
+360 APEDSTTAT
-368 TTPEGSDPVARYLVP
+368 TTSEGSDPVA
-383 PLLSDGDRR
+383 
-392 KIIMLNLCPHI
+392 
-403 TAVIVVHLL
+403 
-412 SIFESYRMLF
+412 
-422 KHQSEI
+422 
-428 STNLAFLCLLNNTLC
+428 
-443 SRSYTEYYQQMHQY
+443 RSYTEYYQQMHQY

-481 PPPPATTQ
+481 PPPPPATTQ
-489 AQASTTAPPPPGT
+489 TQASTTAP
-502 YTAPTTYAA
+502 A
-511 SEAYPPPGTYSTSG
+511 PPGTYSAPPTYATSEAYAAPGTYDTSG
-525 SYNASTGSYDAS
+525 SYDTSAGSYDTSSANYDAGSYDA
-537 SGSYDSSAGYD
+537 SAGYD
-548 ASGGYGAY
+548 ASGNYGASGAY
-556 DSSGAYAAAAGSY
+556 DSSGAYTATGNY
-569 STSTPYEQTPAHG
+569 SASTP
-582 QPMPQRHDY
+582 
-591 PYHTPEPPYR
+591 

>member
-1 MSGDGIKLFVGNL
+1 MTDHVKLFVGNL
-14 PLDATHDEITKL
+14 PLDATQDELNKL

-76 ARPPNSTKV
+76 ARPPNSIKV

-93 CSADDLHGL
+93 CSAEDLHGL

-135 AVVAIEALNGTMFKG
+135 ALAAIDALNGTMFKG
-150 RQLAVELSKAQPLV
+150 RPLAVELSKAQPLI
-164 NQFGSAG
+164 NQLASGGSG
-171 NAGGREGLLPRPPP
+171 SPAGGKEGLLPRPPP

-220 NTTATDPTYAA
+220 NTTTFDPTYAA

-238 RGADGVIYGALASQ
+238 KGADGVIYGALASQ

-258 DQVYSDLANHT
+258 DQVYQEMANHN
-269 PAPAVE
+269 PPVAVE
-275 EVEPPSGPDPTT
+275 EGDPSATPDPTT

-299 GQKVLAEQQVGRK
+299 GQKVLAEQQAGRK
-312 GAASSESERDRSP
+312 AAATENERDRSP

-335 DPVPGSFAQ
+335 DPVPSSFAQ
-344 VRSKRRALL
+344 MRSKRRTLL

-360 EEAAPAAT
+360 EEPAEAT
-368 TTPEGSDPVARYLVP
+368 TTTAEGSDPV
-383 PLLSDGDRR
+383 
-392 KIIMLNLCPHI
+392 
-403 TAVIVVHLL
+403 
-412 SIFESYRMLF
+412 
-422 KHQSEI
+422 
-428 STNLAFLCLLNNTLC
+428 
-443 SRSYTEYYQQMHQY
+443 SRSYTEYYQQMHHY
-457 QQYQQYQQQ
+457 QQYQQYQEQ

-481 PPPPATTQ
+481 PPPPPATTQ
-489 AQASTTAPPPPGT
+489 TQAAAPTPAPPGT
-502 YTAPTTYAA
+502 YAAPPTYAT
-511 SEAYPPPGTYSTSG
+511 SEPYAAPGTYNSSG
-525 SYNASTGSYDAS
+525 SYTASPVSYSAS
-537 SGSYDSSAGYD
+537 SGSYDASAGSYNTSAGYD
-548 ASGGYGAY
+548 TSASYGAPGAY
-556 DSSGAYAAAAGSY
+556 DSSGAYPAAENY

-582 QPMPQRHDY
+582 QPMPQRNDY
-591 PYHTPEPPYR
+591 PYNTPEPPYR

>member
-1 MSGDGIKLFVGNL
+1 MSGENVKLFVGNL
-14 PLDATHDEITKL
+14 PIDATHEELNKL

-85 FVGNISAT
+85 FVGNLSAT

-121 NVGYAFVHMERKEE
+121 NVGYAFVHMERKED
-135 AVVAIEALNGTMFKG
+135 AMAAIDALNGTMFKG
-150 RQLAVELSKAQPLV
+150 RQLAVELSKAQPLI
-164 NQFGSAG
+164 NQIVTAG
-171 NAGGREGLLPRPPP
+171 NSTSPAGGREGLLPRPPP

-220 NTTATDPTYAA
+220 NTTSFDPTYAA
-231 LKGITSA
+231 LKGITSSK
-238 RGADGVIYGALASQ
+238 GADGVIYGALASQ

-258 DQVYSDLANHT
+258 DQVFQELSNHNSASS
-269 PAPAVE
+269 APEE
-275 EVEPPSGPDPTT
+275 EVEPQTAPDPTT

-299 GQKVLAEQQVGRK
+299 GQKVLAEQQAGRK
-312 GAASSESERDRSP
+312 AASSDNERDRSP

-344 VRSKRRALL
+344 IRPKRRALL
-353 PTPPGVT
+353 PTPPGAP
-360 EEAAPAAT
+360 EEPAAAT
-368 TTPEGSDPVARYLVP
+368 PTPEGADPVA
-383 PLLSDGDRR
+383 
-392 KIIMLNLCPHI
+392 
-403 TAVIVVHLL
+403 
-412 SIFESYRMLF
+412 
-422 KHQSEI
+422 
-428 STNLAFLCLLNNTLC
+428 
-443 SRSYTEYYQQMHQY
+443 RSYTEYYQQMHQY

-481 PPPPATTQ
+481 PPPPPPATTQ
-489 AQASTTAPPPPGT
+489 APASTATPAPPGT
-502 YTAPTTYAA
+502 YAALPTYGASESYAA
-511 SEAYPPPGTYSTSG
+511 PGTYDTPGGYDASSG
-525 SYNASTGSYDAS
+525 SYDTSSGNYDAS

-548 ASGGYGAY
+548 TSGGYGAPGAY
-556 DSSGAYAAAAGSY
+556 DSSGAYAAGSY

-591 PYHTPEPPYR
+591 PYHPPEPPYR

>member
-1 MSGDGIKLFVGNL
+1 MQQLQDRVGCLADTEMSDNVKLFVGNL
-14 PLDATHDEITKL
+14 PLDATHDELNKL

-85 FVGNISAT
+85 FVGNLSAT

-121 NVGYAFVHMERKEE
+121 NVGYAFVHMERKED
-135 AVVAIEALNGTMFKG
+135 ALAAIEALNGTMFKG
-150 RQLAVELSKAQPLV
+150 RQLAVELSKAQPLI
-164 NQFGSAG
+164 NQIVT
-171 NAGGREGLLPRPPP
+171 GGREGLLPRPPP

-220 NTTATDPTYAA
+220 NTTSFDPTYAA

-238 RGADGVIYGALASQ
+238 KGADGVIYGALASQ

-258 DQVYSDLANHT
+258 DQVYQDMANHNT
-269 PAPAVE
+269 TVSAAVE
-275 EVEPPSGPDPTT
+275 EVEPQTAPDPTT

-299 GQKVLAEQQVGRK
+299 GQKVLAEQQAGRK
-312 GAASSESERDRSP
+312 AAASENERDRSP

-344 VRSKRRALL
+344 IRPKRRALL
-353 PTPPGVT
+353 PTPPGGPEDTAV
-360 EEAAPAAT
+360 AT
-368 TTPEGSDPVARYLVP
+368 TTPEGSDPVA
-383 PLLSDGDRR
+383 
-392 KIIMLNLCPHI
+392 
-403 TAVIVVHLL
+403 
-412 SIFESYRMLF
+412 
-422 KHQSEI
+422 
-428 STNLAFLCLLNNTLC
+428 
-443 SRSYTEYYQQMHQY
+443 RSYTEYYQQMHQY

-481 PPPPATTQ
+481 PPPPPATTQ
-489 AQASTTAPPPPGT
+489 AQASTTAPAPPGT
-502 YTAPTTYAA
+502 YTAPPSTYAA
-511 SEAYPPPGTYSTSG
+511 SGAYPPPGTYDTS
-525 SYNASTGSYDAS
+525 GSYDAS
-537 SGSYDSSAGYD
+537 SGSYDTSSGNYDASSGSYDASAGYD
-548 ASGGYGAY
+548 TSGGYGASGAY
-556 DSSGAYAAAAGSY
+556 DSSGAYAAAGSY

>member
-1 MSGDGIKLFVGNL
+1 MSGENVKLFVGNL
-14 PLDATHDEITKL
+14 PIDATHEELNKL

-85 FVGNISAT
+85 FVGNLSAT

-135 AVVAIEALNGTMFKG
+135 ALAAIEALNGTMFKG
-150 RQLAVELSKAQPLV
+150 RQLAVELSKAQPLI
-164 NQFGSAG
+164 NQIMTAG
-171 NAGGREGLLPRPPP
+171 NSANPTGGREGLLPRPPP

-220 NTTATDPTYAA
+220 NTTSFDPTYAA
-231 LKGITSA
+231 LKGITSSK
-238 RGADGVIYGALASQ
+238 GADGVIYGALASQ

-258 DQVYSDLANHT
+258 DQVFHELANHNSAAT
-269 PAPAVE
+269 AVEE
-275 EVEPPSGPDPTT
+275 EVEPQTVPDPTT

-299 GQKVLAEQQVGRK
+299 GQKVLAEQQAGRK
-312 GAASSESERDRSP
+312 AAPSDNERDRSP

-344 VRSKRRALL
+344 IRPKRRALL
-353 PTPPGVT
+353 PTPPG
-360 EEAAPAAT
+360 APEDPVVATT
-368 TTPEGSDPVARYLVP
+368 TTPEGADPVA
-383 PLLSDGDRR
+383 
-392 KIIMLNLCPHI
+392 
-403 TAVIVVHLL
+403 
-412 SIFESYRMLF
+412 
-422 KHQSEI
+422 
-428 STNLAFLCLLNNTLC
+428 
-443 SRSYTEYYQQMHQY
+443 RSYTEYYQQMHQY

-489 AQASTTAPPPPGT
+489 APASTTTPAPPGT
-502 YTAPTTYAA
+502 YTALPTYAA
-511 SEAYPPPGTYSTSG
+511 SDSYAAPGTYDTS
-525 SYNASTGSYDAS
+525 GSYDAS
-537 SGSYDSSAGYD
+537 SGSYDASSGSYDASSGSYDASAGYD
-548 ASGGYGAY
+548 TSGGYGAPGAY
-556 DSSGAYAAAAGSY
+556 DSSGAYGAGSY

-582 QPMPQRHDY
+582 QPMPPRHDY

>member
-1 MSGDGIKLFVGNL
+1 VDCSSANVKLFVGNL
-14 PLDATHDEITKL
+14 PIDATHEEISKI
-26 FAPYGEINTCSLL
+26 FSPYGEINTCSLL

-76 ARPPNSTKV
+76 ARPPNSTKI
-85 FVGNISAT
+85 FVGNLSAT

-109 LDCDKVKARLCS
+109 LDCDKVKGKKSRLCS

-135 AVVAIEALNGTMFKG
+135 AQAAIDALNGTMFKG

-164 NQFGSAG
+164 NQMSGNSA
-171 NAGGREGLLPRPPP
+171 NSSEGLLPRPPP

-220 NTTATDPTYAA
+220 NTTSFDPTYAA
-231 LKGITSA
+231 LRGITSSK
-238 RGADGVIYGALASQ
+238 GADGVIYGALASQ

-258 DQVYSDLANHT
+258 DQVYQELANHT
-269 PAPAVE
+269 TASVE
-275 EVEPPSGPDPTT
+275 EVEPQAAPDPTT

-299 GQKVLAEQQVGRK
+299 GQKVLAEQQAGRK
-312 GAASSESERDRSP
+312 QAASENERDRSP

-344 VRSKRRALL
+344 ARPKRRALL
-353 PTPPGVT
+353 PTPPGAPEDST
-360 EEAAPAAT
+360 SAAMS
-368 TTPEGSDPVARYLVP
+368 PETSDPVAR
-383 PLLSDGDRR
+383 
-392 KIIMLNLCPHI
+392 
-403 TAVIVVHLL
+403 
-412 SIFESYRMLF
+412 SY
-422 KHQSEI
+422 S
-428 STNLAFLCLLNNTLC
+428 
-443 SRSYTEYYQQMHQY
+443 EYYQQMHQY

-466 YQYLQYAYTNPPPPP
+466 YQYLQYAYSNPPPPP
-481 PPPPATTQ
+481 PPPPATTTTTQ
-489 AQASTTAPPPPGT
+489 AQTSTVAP
-502 YTAPTTYAA
+502 A
-511 SEAYPPPGTYSTSG
+511 PPGTYSAPPVYAGSEAYAPPGTYDTSG
-525 SYNASTGSYDAS
+525 GYDAS
-537 SGSYDSSAGYD
+537 SGSYDTSSGNYDASYDASAGYD
-548 ASGGYGAY
+548 TSGGYGASGAY
-556 DSSGAYAAAAGSY
+556 DSSGAYAASGNY

-582 QPMPQRHDY
+582 QPVPQGHDY

>member
-1 MSGDGIKLFVGNL
+1 MSCENVKLFVGNL
-14 PLDATHDEITKL
+14 PLDATHEELTKL
-26 FAPYGEINTCSLL
+26 FGPYGEINTCSLL
-39 RQYAFVTLK
+39 RQYAFVTLR

-85 FVGNISAT
+85 FVGNLSAT

-135 AVVAIEALNGTMFKG
+135 AVAAIDALNGTMYKG
-150 RQLAVELSKAQPLV
+150 RQLAVELSKAQPLI
-164 NQFGSAG
+164 NQIVS
-171 NAGGREGLLPRPPP
+171 AGGREGLLPRPPP

-220 NTTATDPTYAA
+220 NTTSFDPTYAA
-231 LKGITSA
+231 LKGITSSK
-238 RGADGVIYGALASQ
+238 GADGVIYGALASQ

-258 DQVYSDLANHT
+258 DQVYHDIANHNPGSST
-269 PAPAVE
+269 VAE
-275 EVEPPSGPDPTT
+275 EVEPQTGPDPTT
-287 LFEAARAKFFQE
+287 LFEAARAKFFQD
-299 GQKVLAEQQVGRK
+299 GQKVLAEQQAGRK
-312 GAASSESERDRSP
+312 VATSENERDRSP

-344 VRSKRRALL
+344 IRPKRRALL
-353 PTPPGVT
+353 PTPPGGP
-360 EEAAPAAT
+360 EETAAAT
-368 TTPEGSDPVARYLVP
+368 TTPEGSDPVAR
-383 PLLSDGDRR
+383 
-392 KIIMLNLCPHI
+392 
-403 TAVIVVHLL
+403 
-412 SIFESYRMLF
+412 SY
-422 KHQSEI
+422 S
-428 STNLAFLCLLNNTLC
+428 
-443 SRSYTEYYQQMHQY
+443 EYYQQMHQY

-481 PPPPATTQ
+481 PPPPSQPASTQ
-489 AQASTTAPPPPGT
+489 PQASTTTPA
-502 YTAPTTYAA
+502 
-511 SEAYPPPGTYSTSG
+511 PPGTYSAPPTYAAPGAYAPPGTYNTSG
-525 SYNASTGSYDAS
+525 GYDASSGNYTATPGNYDAS
-537 SGSYDSSAGYD
+537 SGSYG
-548 ASGGYGAY
+548 ASGGYGPAGAY
-556 DSSGAYAAAAGSY
+556 DSSGAYAATGSY
-569 STSTPYEQTPAHG
+569 SAPTLYEQTPAHG

>member
-1 MSGDGIKLFVGNL
+1 MSGDNVKLFVGNL
-14 PLDATHDEITKL
+14 PLDATHDELNKL

-121 NVGYAFVHMERKEE
+121 NVGYAFVHMERKED
-135 AVVAIEALNGTMFKG
+135 ALSAIDALNGTMFKG
-150 RQLAVELSKAQPLV
+150 RQLAVELSKAQPLI
-164 NQFGSAG
+164 NQIVSAG
-171 NAGGREGLLPRPPP
+171 NSSNSSGGREGLLPRPPP

-220 NTTATDPTYAA
+220 NTTSFDPTYAA
-231 LKGITSA
+231 LKGITSSK
-238 RGADGVIYGALASQ
+238 GADGVIYGALASQ

-258 DQVYSDLANHT
+258 DQVYQELANHNT
-269 PAPAVE
+269 GAALPVE
-275 EVEPPSGPDPTT
+275 EVEPQTAPDPTT

-299 GQKVLAEQQVGRK
+299 GQKVLAEQQAGRK
-312 GAASSESERDRSP
+312 AAAASAAESERDRSP

-344 VRSKRRALL
+344 IRPKRRALL
-353 PTPPGVT
+353 PTPPGVP
-360 EEAAPAAT
+360 EDPVAAT
-368 TTPEGSDPVARYLVP
+368 TTTTSEGSDPVA
-383 PLLSDGDRR
+383 
-392 KIIMLNLCPHI
+392 
-403 TAVIVVHLL
+403 
-412 SIFESYRMLF
+412 
-422 KHQSEI
+422 
-428 STNLAFLCLLNNTLC
+428 
-443 SRSYTEYYQQMHQY
+443 RSYTEYYQQMHQY

-481 PPPPATTQ
+481 PPPPPATTQ
-489 AQASTTAPPPPGT
+489 AQASTTSPAPPGT
-502 YTAPTTYAA
+502 YTAPPTYAA
-511 SEAYPPPGTYSTSG
+511 SGAYAPPGTYDASGGYDTSSG
-525 SYNASTGSYDAS
+525 SYDTSSGSYAAS
-537 SGSYDSSAGYD
+537 SGSYDNSAGYD
-548 ASGGYGAY
+548 TSGGYGASY
-556 DSSGAYAAAAGSY
+556 DSSGAYAAAGSY

-582 QPMPQRHDY
+582 QPTPQRNDY

>member
-1 MSGDGIKLFVGNL
+1 MAASAPTRLNKPEPEVRFETQLQDRVGCLVDTEMSGENVKLFVGNL
-14 PLDATHDEITKL
+14 PLDATHDELNKL

-39 RQYAFVTLK
+39 RQYAFVTLR

-85 FVGNISAT
+85 FVGNLSAT

-135 AVVAIEALNGTMFKG
+135 AMAAIEALNGTMYKS
-150 RQLAVELSKAQPLV
+150 RQLAVELSKAQPLI
-164 NQFGSAG
+164 NQMVMAG
-171 NAGGREGLLPRPPP
+171 NSANPSGGVTAGGREGLLPRPPP

-220 NTTATDPTYAA
+220 NTTSFDPTYAA

-238 RGADGVIYGALASQ
+238 KGADGVIYGALASQ
-252 VYGSVA
+252 VYGAVA
-258 DQVYSDLANHT
+258 DQVYQDMANHNPGT
-269 PAPAVE
+269 SAIVE
-275 EVEPPSGPDPTT
+275 EVEPQTGPDPTT

-299 GQKVLAEQQVGRK
+299 GQKVLAEQQAGRK
-312 GAASSESERDRSP
+312 AAASDNERDRSP

-344 VRSKRRALL
+344 IRPKRRALL
-353 PTPPGVT
+353 PTPPGGP
-360 EEAAPAAT
+360 EEPAAAT
-368 TTPEGSDPVARYLVP
+368 NTPEGSDPVAR
-383 PLLSDGDRR
+383 
-392 KIIMLNLCPHI
+392 
-403 TAVIVVHLL
+403 
-412 SIFESYRMLF
+412 SY
-422 KHQSEI
+422 S
-428 STNLAFLCLLNNTLC
+428 
-443 SRSYTEYYQQMHQY
+443 EYYQQMHQY

-481 PPPPATTQ
+481 PPLPPATTQ
-489 AQASTTAPPPPGT
+489 AQASTTA
-502 YTAPTTYAA
+502 TA
-511 SEAYPPPGTYSTSG
+511 PPGTYSAPPTYAASGAYAAPGTYDTS
-525 SYNASTGSYDAS
+525 GSYDAS
-537 SGSYDSSAGYD
+537 SASYNASGNYDASSGGYD
-548 ASGGYGAY
+548 ASGGYGASGAY
-556 DSSGAYAAAAGSY
+556 DSSGAYAAAGSY
-569 STSTPYEQTPAHG
+569 STSTP
-582 QPMPQRHDY
+582 
-591 PYHTPEPPYR
+591 

>member
-1 MSGDGIKLFVGNL
+1 MSGDNIKLFVGNL
-14 PLDATHDEITKL
+14 PLDATHEELNKL

-85 FVGNISAT
+85 FVGNLSAT

-135 AVVAIEALNGTMFKG
+135 AMAAIEALNGTMYKG
-150 RQLAVELSKAQPLV
+150 RQLAVELSKAQPLI
-164 NQFGSAG
+164 NQIVSS
-171 NAGGREGLLPRPPP
+171 GGREGLLPRPHP

-220 NTTATDPTYAA
+220 NTTSFDPTYAA
-231 LKGITSA
+231 LKGITSSK
-238 RGADGVIYGALASQ
+238 GADGVIYGALASQ

-258 DQVYSDLANHT
+258 DQVYHDIANHNPGPGT
-269 PAPAVE
+269 APE
-275 EVEPPSGPDPTT
+275 EVEPQTTPDPTT

-299 GQKVLAEQQVGRK
+299 GQKVLAEQQAGK
-312 GAASSESERDRSP
+312 KAAAPTESERDRSP

-335 DPVPGSFAQ
+335 DPVPSSFAQ
-344 VRSKRRALL
+344 IRPKRRALL
-353 PTPPGVT
+353 PTPPGGP
-360 EEAAPAAT
+360 EESAAAT
-368 TTPEGSDPVARYLVP
+368 TTPEGSY
-383 PLLSDGDRR
+383 S
-392 KIIMLNLCPHI
+392 
-403 TAVIVVHLL
+403 
-412 SIFESYRMLF
+412 
-422 KHQSEI
+422 
-428 STNLAFLCLLNNTLC
+428 
-443 SRSYTEYYQQMHQY
+443 EYYQQMHQY

-481 PPPPATTQ
+481 PPPPPQPASTQ
-489 AQASTTAPPPPGT
+489 PQASTTAPPPPGT
-502 YTAPTTYAA
+502 YSAPPTYAPSGSYA
-511 SEAYPPPGTYSTSG
+511 PPPGTYDASGGYDTSSG
-525 SYNASTGSYDAS
+525 SYNTSSGNYDAS
-537 SGSYDSSAGYD
+537 SGSYDT
-548 ASGGYGAY
+548 SGGYGAAGAY
-556 DSSGAYAAAAGSY
+556 DSSGAYAAAGSY
-569 STSTPYEQTPAHG
+569 SASTPYEQTPAHG

>member
-1 MSGDGIKLFVGNL
+1 MSENVKLFVGNL
-14 PLDATHDEITKL
+14 PLDATHDELNKL

-85 FVGNISAT
+85 FVGNLSAT

-121 NVGYAFVHMERKEE
+121 NVGYAFVHMERKED
-135 AVVAIEALNGTMFKG
+135 ALVAIEALNGTMFKG
-150 RQLAVELSKAQPLV
+150 RQLAVELSKAQPLI
-164 NQFGSAG
+164 NQIVTSG
-171 NAGGREGLLPRPPP
+171 NSPAGGREGLLPRPPP

-220 NTTATDPTYAA
+220 NTTSFDPTYAA

-238 RGADGVIYGALASQ
+238 KGADGVIYGALASQ

-258 DQVYSDLANHT
+258 DQVYQDMANHNT
-269 PAPAVE
+269 AASVAVE
-275 EVEPPSGPDPTT
+275 EVEPQTTPDPTT

-299 GQKVLAEQQVGRK
+299 GQKVLAEQQAGRK
-312 GAASSESERDRSP
+312 AAVSENERDRSP

-344 VRSKRRALL
+344 IRPKRRALL
-353 PTPPGVT
+353 PTPPGGP
-360 EEAAPAAT
+360 EDPAAAAAT
-368 TTPEGSDPVARYLVP
+368 TTPEG
-383 PLLSDGDRR
+383 
-392 KIIMLNLCPHI
+392 
-403 TAVIVVHLL
+403 
-412 SIFESYRMLF
+412 
-422 KHQSEI
+422 
-428 STNLAFLCLLNNTLC
+428 
-443 SRSYTEYYQQMHQY
+443 SYTEYYQQMHQY

-481 PPPPATTQ
+481 PPPPPPATTQ
-489 AQASTTAPPPPGT
+489 AQASTTAPAPPGT
-502 YTAPTTYAA
+502 YSAPPSTYAA
-511 SEAYPPPGTYSTSG
+511 SGAYPPPGTYDASA
-525 SYNASTGSYDAS
+525 SYNASSGSYDASSGNYDAS
-537 SGSYDSSAGYD
+537 SGSYDASAGYD
-548 ASGGYGAY
+548 TSGGYGASGAY
-556 DSSGAYAAAAGSY
+556 DSSGAYAAAGSY